1 MTEVI
6 CVMSDDLIDFDA
18 DLSGLSKPAWLKMVD
33 EISEE
38 HGYLEHLG
46 NRHATSFID
55 LGKTLIVSFET
66 FETARTMLPE
76 AHPISWTF
84 SKTLGWSSLTLLCD
98 GDTWFRDDTVYRYFD
113 RLVDEGFLEDFDD
126 VIFYGAGSCAYAAAA
141 LSVTCP
147 GAKVLALA
155 PQATLAPS
163 SAGWDDRYRPNRRL
177 DFKSRYGFAPDMI
190 DAAEKAYIVYDP
202 TVKED
207 AMHACLF
214 STPNVTHLAAPR
226 LGSDLQKHFWEM
238 GVLEVLISEASSG
251 RLDANQFARHMR
263 ARRDHLPYL
272 RRLLAELIDADR
284 AWLQALLCKNT
295 GERLDAP
302 RFRKRYI
309 ALTGEDPSFFDKAK
323 VTVNA

>member
-1 MTEVI
+1 M
-6 CVMSDDLIDFDA
+6 
-18 DLSGLSKPAWLKMVD
+18 
-33 EISEE
+33 
-38 HGYLEHLG
+38 
-46 NRHATSFID
+46 
-55 LGKTLIVSFET
+55 SFET

-113 RLVDEGFLEDFDD
+113 PLVDEGFLEDFDD

-141 LSVTCP
+141 FSVTCP

-190 DAAEKAYIVYDP
+190 DAAEKAYIVYNP